1 MWMDRPDRYGLV
13 SRLLHW
19 TMAYLLI
26 WQFLVIV
33 TWRLFGDRDWV
44 TTVTSFGPGH
54 GTVGLLVIGLVVIR
68 AIWAL
73 VNRKRRPVQSQ
84 SVSGRAAVAVHVS
97 FYVLM
102 FTIPGLALLRAYGS
116 GKGWQP
122 WIPASGVEVSWMM
135 TPANLLHGMLAWCLS
150 ILIGGHVI
158 MALVHRFRWKGET
171 LGRMTGRLDKS
182 GATGERPLK
191 LATPKPAPKQAPKQ
205 RRG

>member
-1 MWMDRPDRYGLV
+1 MDRPDRYGLV

-44 TTVTSFGPGH
+44 TTVTSLGPGH

-68 AIWAL
+68 ATWAL

-97 FYVLM
+97 FYVLCLPFLDWLCCGPM
-102 FTIPGLALLRAYGS
+102 AAARAGNRGS
-116 GKGWQP
+116 RQAGWR
-122 WIPASGVEVSWMM
+122 
-135 TPANLLHGMLAWCLS
+135 CL
-150 ILIGGHVI
+150 G
-158 MALVHRFRWKGET
+158 
-171 LGRMTGRLDKS
+171 
-182 GATGERPLK
+182 
-191 LATPKPAPKQAPKQ
+191 
-205 RRG
+205 